1 MLKYEDVLPSNSNI
15 QPRAKLKLQAS
26 INSSSQIPQIKVL
39 DTLKVETQVILFT
52 PPNPHEMQFF
62 SLTPITLDLSA
73 SDVRI
78 GRRRADSMIIDERD
92 ENETHRMDILVQK
105 MTQHFPRRESQP
117 TQGAETLQA
126 SISQV

>member
-105 MTQHFPRRESQP
+105 MTQHFPRREGQP

>member
-1 MLKYEDVLPSNSNI
+1 
-15 QPRAKLKLQAS
+15 
-26 INSSSQIPQIKVL
+26 
-39 DTLKVETQVILFT
+39 
-52 PPNPHEMQFF
+52 
-62 SLTPITLDLSA
+62 LDLSA